1 MSLSLSTMMSS
12 LKEQSFW
19 EELSRTDLKEPL
31 EKWLM
36 NCMSKQEDRGKRS
49 QSKLPL
55 PFCGSVIAECCQAV
69 VLNNQLFTQ
78 CEKKKTKTFKIS
90 GEVEAEY
97 SLCDGC
103 YKSVVKKAQNGVDA
117 GKLLTYGTIEQRIAN
132 GGVFAANGSLRK
144 PVSYSVV
151 MAKLGITQE
160 EAEAEAERRGV
171 TLPVEELKE
180 KPTRRGRPK
189 KTKSIE
195 IVADTSSEDEGQ
207 TKRKRTSKVLTGS
220 SDGENLIA
228 ALVAEAQV
236 KAGSDDDFSEMM
248 KKPTHEEKVQQS
260 VDEIVKKQAAVM
272 AGLPKESWKPI
283 THKMFAPKGEENS
296 VKKSTAATKKSEKAL
311 AAAAKKAEK
320 AAAAE
325 AKKAE
330 KAAAAQAK
338 KAEKAAAAQ
347 AKKEAAEA
355 KKAEKEAA
363 KKTKPKKADAKPKKA
378 DSKPKKEAAKPK
390 KADAKPKKEKTLSAK
405 AYLEKHGQDSV
416 GAIENG
422 KQLCVR
428 KSGVAYWKPVEAV
441 DEPEVAVPVV
451 VEELGEEKIVVDSPS
466 SVMEAEVEDNVASE
480 EAEDEEEVQVT
491 KWTCP
496 ADDKEYLLAAD
507 NVVYDASTHEPVG
520 VWNEKEGKID
530 ELADEE
536 E

>member
-1 MSLSLSTMMSS
+1 MSLSLSLSNMMSS

-19 EELSRTDLKEPL
+19 EELSRTDMKEPL
-31 EKWLM
+31 EQWLI
-36 NCMSKQEDRGKRS
+36 NCMSKQEDRGKKS

-55 PFCGSVIAECCQAV
+55 PFCGSVNAECCQAV

-117 GKLLTYGTIEQRIAN
+117 GKLLTYGTIEERIAN
-132 GGVFAANGSLRK
+132 GGVFATNGSLRK

-207 TKRKRTSKVLTGS
+207 TKRKRTSKVLAGS

-236 KAGSDDDFSEMM
+236 KAGSDEDFSEMM
-248 KKPTHEEKVQQS
+248 KEPTHEEKVQQNT
-260 VDEIVKKQAAVM
+260 DEMVKKQAAVM

-283 THKMFAPKGEENS
+283 THKKFAPKGEEKS
-296 VKKSTAATKKSEKAL
+296 VKKSTAATKKAEKAL

-330 KAAAAQAK
+330 KAAAAEAK

-363 KKTKPKKADAKPKKA
+363 KKTKKADAKPKKA
-378 DSKPKKEAAKPK
+378 DAKPK
-390 KADAKPKKEKTLSAK
+390 KADAKPKKEKALSAK
-405 AYLEKHGQDSV
+405 AYLEKHGEESV

-428 KSGVAYWKPVEAV
+428 KSGVAYWKPVETVA
-441 DEPEVAVPVV
+441 EPEVVVPVV
-451 VEELGEEKIVVDSPS
+451 VDELAEEKIVVDSPS
-466 SVMEAEVEDNVASE
+466 SVMEAEVDEKSHENVASD
-480 EAEDEEEVQVT
+480 DEEEEEVSVS

-496 ADDKEYLLAAD
+496 ADQKEYLLASSD
-507 NVVYDASTHEPVG
+507 NVVYDITTHDPVG

>member
-19 EELSRTDLKEPL
+19 EELSRTDMKEPL
-31 EKWLM
+31 EQWLI

-49 QSKLPL
+49 KSKLPL

-132 GGVFAANGSLRK
+132 GGVFATNGSLRK
-144 PVSYSVV
+144 PVCYSVV

-207 TKRKRTSKVLTGS
+207 TKRKRSSKVLTES

-248 KKPTHEEKVQQS
+248 KKSTYEEKVQQG

-283 THKMFAPKGEENS
+283 THKKFAPKGEEQNQ
-296 VKKSTAATKKSEKAL
+296 KKGTTAAKKSEKAL

-363 KKTKPKKADAKPKKA
+363 KKTKKT
-378 DSKPKKEAAKPK
+378 
-390 KADAKPKKEKTLSAK
+390 DAKPKKEKALSAK
-405 AYLEKHGQDSV
+405 AYLEKHGQESV

-428 KSGVAYWKPVEAV
+428 KSGVPYWKPVETVA
-441 DEPEVAVPVV
+441 EPEVAVPVV
-451 VEELGEEKIVVDSPS
+451 VDELTEEKIVVDSPS
-466 SVMEAEVEDNVASE
+466 SVMEAETEENSHENVASD
-480 EAEDEEEVQVT
+480 DEEEEEEVSVS

-496 ADDKEYLLAAD
+496 ADQKEYLLAGD
-507 NVVYDASTHEPVG
+507 NVVYDITTHDPVG

>member
-1 MSLSLSTMMSS
+1 M
-12 LKEQSFW
+12 
-19 EELSRTDLKEPL
+19 KEPL

-36 NCMSKQEDRGKRS
+36 NYVSKQEDRGKGS

-55 PFCGSVIAECCQAV
+55 PFCGSVIAGCCEAV

-90 GEVEAEY
+90 GAVEVEY
-97 SLCDGC
+97 SLCDAC
-103 YKSVVKKAQNGVDA
+103 HKSVEKKANKGTDA
-117 GKLLTYGTIEQRIAN
+117 GRLLTYGTIQERMAN
-132 GGVFAANGSLRK
+132 GGVIAANGSLRK
-144 PVSYSVV
+144 PAPYATV
-151 MAKLGITQE
+151 MAKLGITRE
-160 EAEAEAERRGV
+160 DAEAEAARRGV
-171 TLPVEELKE
+171 TIPIEELEE
-180 KPTRRGRPK
+180 KQARRGRPK

-195 IVADTSSEDEGQ
+195 IVVDTSSEDEGQ
-207 TKRKRTSKVLTGS
+207 TKRKRTSKVLAGS

-228 ALVAEAQV
+228 ALVAEAQI

-248 KKPTHEEKVQQS
+248 KEPTHEEKVQEG

-283 THKMFAPKGEENS
+283 THKKFAPKGEEQNQ
-296 VKKSTAATKKSEKAL
+296 KKSTAATKKSEKAL

-330 KAAAAQAK
+330 KAAAVQAKKEAAQAK

-347 AKKEAAEA
+347 AKK
-355 KKAEKEAA
+355 AEKEAA
-363 KKTKPKKADAKPKKA
+363 KKTKKAEPKKTEAKKTDAKPKREKA
-378 DSKPKKEAAKPK
+378 
-390 KADAKPKKEKTLSAK
+390 LSAK
-405 AYLEKHGQDSV
+405 AYLEKHGQASV
-416 GAIENG
+416 GNIENG
-422 KQLCVR
+422 KQLCLR
-428 KSGVAYWKPVEAV
+428 KSGVPYWKPVETVAESEV
-441 DEPEVAVPVV
+441 VEPEVVEPVV
-451 VEELGEEKIVVDSPS
+451 EKELVEDTIVPETSPS
-466 SVMEAEVEDNVASE
+466 AVEAEVEDNVASE
-480 EAEDEEEVQVT
+480 EEEDEEEVQVT

-530 ELADEE
+530 ELVEE
-536 E
+536 EE

>member
-1 MSLSLSTMMSS
+1 MKSIQKSKVSKRSKMSLSLSNMMSS

-19 EELSRTDLKEPL
+19 EELSRTDMKEPL
-31 EKWLM
+31 EQWLIK
-36 NCMSKQEDRGKRS
+36 CMSKQENRGKGS

-55 PFCGSVIAECCQAV
+55 PFCGSVNAECCEAV

-117 GKLLTYGTIEQRIAN
+117 GKLLTYGTIEERIAN
-132 GGVFAANGSLRK
+132 GGVFATNGSLRK

-195 IVADTSSEDEGQ
+195 IVADTSSEDEGE
-207 TKRKRTSKVLTGS
+207 TKKNRTSKVLTGS

-248 KKPTHEEKVQQS
+248 KEPTYEEKVQQNT
-260 VDEIVKKQAAVM
+260 DEIVKKQAAVM

-283 THKMFAPKGEENS
+283 THKKFAPKDEKNS
-296 VKKSTAATKKSEKAL
+296 VKKSTAVTKKSEKAL

-338 KAEKAAAAQ
+338 KDAAEAKKAEKAA
-347 AKKEAAEA
+347 AAEA

-363 KKTKPKKADAKPKKA
+363 KKT
-378 DSKPKKEAAKPK
+378 K

-405 AYLEKHGQDSV
+405 AYLEKHGQESV

-428 KSGVAYWKPVEAV
+428 KSGVAYWKPVETVA
-441 DEPEVAVPVV
+441 EPEVVVPVV
-451 VEELGEEKIVVDSPS
+451 VEELAEEKIVVDSPS
-466 SVMEAEVEDNVASE
+466 SVMEAELDENSHENVSSD
-480 EAEDEEEVQVT
+480 DEEEEEEVSVS

-496 ADDKEYLLAAD
+496 ADQKEYLLASSD
-507 NVVYDASTHEPVG
+507 NVVYDITTHDPVG